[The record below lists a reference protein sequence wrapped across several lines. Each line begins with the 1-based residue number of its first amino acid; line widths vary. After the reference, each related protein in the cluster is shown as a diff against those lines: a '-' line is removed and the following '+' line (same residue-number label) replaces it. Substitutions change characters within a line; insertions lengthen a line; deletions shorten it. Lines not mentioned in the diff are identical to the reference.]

1 MRLPIDH
8 LSNRVPR
15 RLPIGAKYVVEGFG
29 GGEGNLRVIARYV
42 LLPDGCRINVPADR
56 SRPTLARAL
65 PLRWSPNAKRSET
78 KRRPPNRSEKFAARR
93 GTR

>member
-1 MRLPIDH
+1 MRLQIDSS
-8 LSNRVPR
+8 SNRVPR

-42 LLPDGCRINVPADR
+42 LLPDGCRINVPAEQFWPA
-56 SRPTLARAL
+56 SARAL
-65 PLRWSPNAKRSET
+65 PFRWSSSTRRSQA
-78 KRRPPNRSEKFAARR
+78 KRRPQSRPEKFAARR